1 MFNSRNL
8 LVGLVAASL
17 SFSVGNDWMTAFAQY
32 SRSERHLSNQ
42 EIQYLIDN
50 SQLSRVV
57 SAISSRDFDDKRSER
72 EITRL
77 NQFVSAWQKADPS
90 IAPLLGVWKANEEQ
104 LELYPST
111 TQGQICIVMEY
122 FAGSRE
128 GTKRLL
134 NVGKVSGNKLITDGE
149 LGKRIFVK
157 KRGVLQKNRSS
168 VSTSHEVEYMG
179 MFGSER
185 GRSYFSAYIFPTS
198 RLRQDEYFIN
208 RLDKLGCTTSFPVI
222 NLNAGQSLRNKHPA
236 EATVL
241 DFYSQY
247 FSRVGGKIYPVLNLN
262 RDKFTSIFYKQL
274 VRGLRINDLYGHL
287 SAGINYDPFAKAQSA
302 IFSFQVGSATVN
314 GDRAEV
320 PVIVGVGF
328 TPPGQP
334 NPIRVVVVKNGNKW
348 QIADLLYS
356 SPSARSLMDSLKRMN
371 SNRDFQNVPW
381 EK

>member
-8 LVGLVAASL
+8 LVGLVAASV
-17 SFSVGNDWMTAFAQY
+17 SFGVGNDWMAAFAQY
-32 SRSERHLSNQ
+32 SRSERHLSSQ

-50 SQLSRVV
+50 SQINRVV
-57 SAISSRDFDDKRSER
+57 SAVSSRDFDDRRSEH
-72 EITRL
+72 EITRF

-90 IAPLLGVWKANEEQ
+90 IAPFLGVWKANEEQ

-111 TQGQICIVMEY
+111 TQGQICVVMEY

-168 VSTSHEVEYMG
+168 VSTSREVEYMG

-198 RLRQDEYFIN
+198 RLRQDEYFIK
-208 RLDKLGCTTSFPVI
+208 RLTKLGCTAEFPVI
-222 NLNAGQSLRNKHPA
+222 DLNNGQSFSDRHPA
-236 EATVL
+236 QAIVQV
-241 DFYSQY
+241 FYKRY
-247 FSRVGGKIYPVLNLN
+247 HSRGGKSEYYILEQNK
-262 RDKFTSIFYKQL
+262 DKFTSEFYRQL
-274 VRGLRINDLYGHL
+274 VRALRIDDLYSGRGLH
-287 SAGINYDPFAKAQSA
+287 SQPFGGGQAGIFA
-302 IFSFQVGSATVN
+302 FQVGSALTSV
-314 GDRAEV
+314 DRAEV
-320 PVIVGVGF
+320 SVTVNVGLRY
-328 TPPGQP
+328 PGEP
-334 NPIRVVVVKNGNKW
+334 NLIKLIVVKNSNKW
-348 QIADLLYS
+348 QIADVVNTT
-356 SPSARSLMDSLKRMN
+356 PQIRSLMDSLRRIN
-371 SNRDFQNVPW
+371 SNKDFQNVPW